1 MIKRKYAAILALA
14 LIGVGI
20 GSLILYREGF
30 LVPHHKKITDLAS
43 LTDNLQAAGATV
55 RPSEELP
62 FPFFSVKAQAI
73 IVNEEHP
80 VMVFEYADDA
90 SADAEAALISPDG
103 SSIGT
108 ARPAWGSTPHFYK
121 AGRLIVLYVGD
132 NNNILELLESVLGP
146 QFAGG

>member
-1 MIKRKYAAILALA
+1 MIKRKYAALLALV

-30 LVPHHKKITDLAS
+30 LFPHRKKITDFAS

-55 RPSEELP
+55 RPSGELP
-62 FPFFSVKAQAI
+62 FPFFSVKAQVI

-80 VMVFEYADDA
+80 VMVFEYADEA

-108 ARPAWGSTPHFYK
+108 AKPAWGSTPHFYK

-132 NNNILELLESVLGP
+132 NNNMIELLESLLGS